1 MAMKMAGFIEKQ
13 ISINNCQ
20 TICDNVNIIRSLA
33 KVRARK
39 KAKAK
44 IINNV
49 TIIQYN
55 EIRGKKGV
63 EVG

>member
-39 KAKAK
+39 KATGRCQAASP
-44 IINNV
+44 
-49 TIIQYN
+49 T
-55 EIRGKKGV
+55 RRLLARD
-63 EVG
+63 

>member
-39 KAKAK
+39 KAK
-44 IINNV
+44 IINKV

>member
-39 KAKAK
+39 KA
-44 IINNV
+44 

>member
-39 KAKAK
+39 KAK

-55 EIRGKKGV
+55 EIRRKKGV